1 MKNKKILIIL
11 ITLLVVIGI
20 ILGIYFLTQN
30 NKTPTPENTTIT
42 NTPKESQIT
51 QVETYIGKLNDGTL
65 INTNAKMNAPSTLGD
80 LALSNIRL
88 TLKNGITTFKAT
100 VVNNGSNATNL
111 KNVELK
117 LFNDNNEELVKA
129 TGLIDSLQPGESK
142 DLTISI
148 TSDYIHA
155 SGYSLVEK

>member
-1 MKNKKILIIL
+1 MKNKKVLIIL
-11 ITLLVVIGI
+11 LTVVLVIGI

-30 NKTPTPENTTIT
+30 KKETTPENNTIT
-42 NTPKESQIT
+42 NTPKEAQIT
-51 QVETYIGKLNDGTL
+51 QVENYIGKLNDGTL

-100 VVNNGSNATNL
+100 VVNNGSSATSL
-111 KNVELK
+111 KNLELK
-117 LFNDNNEELVKA
+117 LFNENNEEMVKA
-129 TGLIDSLQPGESK
+129 TGLLDSLQPGESK

-155 SGYSLVEK
+155 CGYSLVEK